1 MLAQNRYSRS
11 ETPFAHYMSGVS
23 MNLQV
28 QSKVKDYGPFLP
40 FCSCG
45 DGRLVQIQADRSVRG
60 HHTLDTVARRPTVL
74 YSAKCEVR
82 NFGGKKSLP
91 SRMSLVPQRKQT
103 PGLSRSTLLSF
114 SRSGAN
120 RTSQSS
126 SLPRPQP

>member
-60 HHTLDTVARRPTVL
+60 HHTLDTVARRRRFFIL
-74 YSAKCEVR
+74 LNAKSETLEE
-82 NFGGKKSLP
+82 KKAC
-91 SRMSLVPQRKQT
+91 Q
-103 PGLSRSTLLSF
+103 
-114 SRSGAN
+114 AECH
-120 RTSQSS
+120 
-126 SLPRPQP
+126 